1 MTYGARL
8 SNSFLG
14 EWELYVVTE
23 GTSSPDW
30 PEHSF
35 GRTGPVPTVQE
46 RADALAALGFVLA
59 DGAGWEWQE
68 HPAGVADRV
77 RLLAFVDVQRKDGAA

>member
-14 EWELYVVTE
+14 EWELYVVTDR
-23 GTSSPDW
+23 TSLEW

-46 RADALAALGFVLA
+46 RADALAALGFVVA
-59 DGAGWEWQE
+59 DGVGWEWQE
-68 HPAGVADRV
+68 CPTGVTDRV
-77 RLLAFVDVQRKDGAA
+77 RLLASVDVQHRDGAS